1 MRTYQEKLDD
11 YSALGRLRVLRT
23 LPQAGSKIEIE
34 GRSFLNFSSN
44 DYLSLSQD
52 ERVKRA
58 AAEAVFKWGSSASAS
73 RLVTGDLDI
82 HAELERELA
91 DYLGVESALVFGSGF
106 LTNLGVLTSLAGRN
120 DQIFGDKLNHASL
133 IDGAQQSRADVFRYK
148 HNDVADLLRLIEEN
162 PTTGQRVIVTES
174 VFSMDGD
181 IAPLEELSRIA
192 NKTNSILVVDEAHAL
207 GVFGSGV
214 VTSIRERA
222 EKLVIV
228 GTLSKSLGSYGG
240 FVACSKELRS
250 YFVNSARSFIYS
262 TGLPPSSCAAAITAL
277 KIIREEKELGAELL
291 NKASFFYS
299 ALSKVSQN
307 LLPFESQII
316 PIIVNDNEKSVQM
329 AQSLYEKGIICSAIR
344 PPTVPQNSARL
355 RLSVNLAHTK
365 EELLQVVDE
374 IGALLRL

>member
-1 MRTYQEKLDD
+1 VRTFQEKLDD
-11 YSALGRLRVLRT
+11 YSALGRLRSLRT

-52 ERVKRA
+52 ERIKRA
-58 AAEAVFKWGSSASAS
+58 AAEAVFKWGASASAS

-91 DYLGVESALVFGSGF
+91 DYLGMESALVFGSGF

-148 HNDVADLLRLIEEN
+148 HNDMEDLLRLIEEN
-162 PTTGQRVIVTES
+162 PTTGERVIVTES

-192 NKTNSILVVDEAHAL
+192 NKTDSILVVDEAHAL

-214 VTSIRERA
+214 VTTISERA

-240 FVACSKELRS
+240 FVACSRELKS
-250 YFVNSARSFIYS
+250 YFINSARSFIYS
-262 TGLPPSSCAAAITAL
+262 TGLPPSSCAAALTAL
-277 KIIREEKELGAELL
+277 KIIRKEKELGAELL

-299 ALSKVSQN
+299 VLSKVCQN

-316 PIIVNDNEKSVQM
+316 PIIVNDNEKSVQI

-365 EELLQVVDE
+365 EELSQVADE